1 MATADGMADTK
12 HHPNIMKRK
21 FTGVMPAL
29 LTPFDSNGTILKAS
43 VKALIDRLIGQGARG
58 FYLCGSTGEGPILSA
73 RQRMTMAEIAI
84 EAIDGRAD
92 AIVHTGSINQAEVL
106 ELTRHAE
113 EIGATAVSS
122 VPPCFYYK
130 HSVAE
135 IIDYYKCLA
144 EHTSLPVILYAT
156 SVFQGLDVNTVV
168 KELTMIPNVIGIKD
182 TRAAYYEM
190 WKLREDCGP
199 ELNIINGPDESLA
212 CGLMMGADAGIGSTY
227 NVMEDLYC
235 GLYDAFQ
242 KRDIPLVQ
250 RHQTK
255 INRVIRAI
263 LSHGLFA
270 SLKTYLS
277 SKGIDMGV
285 QAFPAKQVS
294 ADEAKAIVREMDDLL
309 ARPL

>member
-1 MATADGMADTK
+1 
-12 HHPNIMKRK
+12 MKRK

-29 LTPFDSNGTILKAS
+29 LTPFDAKGTILKDS
-43 VKALIDRLIGQGARG
+43 VKALVDRLIGQGARG

-73 RQRMTMAEIAI
+73 RQRMTMAEYAI
-84 EAIDGRAD
+84 EAIAGRAD

-106 ELTRHAE
+106 ELTCHAE
-113 EIGATAVSS
+113 QIGATAVSS
-122 VPPCFYYK
+122 VPPCFYFNY
-130 HSVAE
+130 SLAE
-135 IIDYYKCLA
+135 IIDYYRRMA

-156 SVFQGLDVNTVV
+156 SMFKGVDVNAVV
-168 KELTMIPNVIGIKD
+168 KELTRIPNVIGIKD
-182 TRAAYYEM
+182 TRAAYYDM
-190 WKLREDCGP
+190 WKLREECGP

-235 GLYDAFQ
+235 GLYDSFQ
-242 KRDIPLVQ
+242 NQDIPLVQ
-250 RHQTK
+250 RYQTK

-277 SKGIDMGV
+277 AQGIDMGV
-285 QAFPAKQVS
+285 QAFPARQVS
-294 ADEAKAIVREMDDLL
+294 DDEAKAIVREMDELL